1 MPYGAFREVFRCTNM
16 YNEEETMEVGEQKKS
31 ESGEPDPDGIRREA
45 DNQAAYFIFFLAFLG
60 FFSLA
65 AGFSSS

>member
-1 MPYGAFREVFRCTNM
+1 M
-16 YNEEETMEVGEQKKS
+16 YNERSDYGGRGAKKS
-31 ESGEPDPDGIRREA
+31 ESVEPDPDGIGREA
-45 DNQAAYFIFFLAFLG
+45 DNQAAFFIFFFAFLG

>member
-1 MPYGAFREVFRCTNM
+1 MG
-16 YNEEETMEVGEQKKS
+16 VGEQKKS
-31 ESGEPDPDGIRREA
+31 ESVEPDPDGIGREA
-45 DNQAAYFIFFLAFLG
+45 DNQAAFFIFFFAFLG

>member
-1 MPYGAFREVFRCTNM
+1 MGHFVSFFDVQTCTMKEV
-16 YNEEETMEVGEQKKS
+16 TMGVGEQKKS
-31 ESGEPDPDGIRREA
+31 ESVEPDPDGIGREA
-45 DNQAAYFIFFLAFLG
+45 DNQAAFFIFFFAFLG